1 MMVKFN
7 LVDSFFD
14 KRHAFEAAVL
24 CSYTLDLNFFENYLL
39 KLNGLYACD
48 DIALFVDAQTYTH
61 FQQAGYM
68 PQALNRRYLVSWLQ
82 APGVFHTKLY
92 LLASTKKALIGIGSA
107 NLTREGIASNLELL
121 ATFEVTEKDQTFAPL
136 LGHCINYVQRLA
148 QLTQSQRAKE
158 QVAALAEC
166 CSSLVQE
173 TEGTLENYPQLLHNL
188 DKPLWD
194 EIVAVLG
201 DRSFTKIQV
210 VSPFFDGELAPLR
223 KLQTYWPECPVE
235 IHTQQHKSNFP
246 TEQFNNLSAVVSL
259 YHDIDRYLHGKAI
272 LFHTPEQIYL
282 FVGSANFTKPAL
294 LKVAIKGN
302 FEIGVI
308 GIVDSETADTI
319 LQPTGQTAVPVTTAT
334 DIQVNRRPEF
344 PPQGKAQ
351 IAYLTQAVLASGEIQ
366 ISCDPT
372 IDSSQFQPKRYRLID
387 FSENSLEGTLSSSST
402 IALTSSMRQKVQGR
416 LGLQLIGVD
425 GQGQERLS
433 NVVWVIE
440 WDERGGDAYGRQLRR
455 IHSDP
460 SELFNILEEIMARG
474 DDRDL
479 LLFLQRFD
487 IPLDLLLPPRLAQGS
502 RSVKSRGNI
511 IGELPLHQSK
521 FFSDNV
527 LAAYDACLDRLYAKM
542 KKHLAEL
549 HPDKIGN
556 FVLIFNSFL
565 VLMDHVNSST
575 HKRYDNK
582 STITNEDWLLIRNY
596 YDMLLKQTTSVWDL
610 VWGKNGYR
618 NQINTRLMEQ
628 REDETE
634 TIVLFESYLLAE
646 YERSVEELQE
656 FVLRPLRTFTVLQ
669 TALRI
674 GTQQGK
680 RVQPKVFPNRHHYL
694 ESPQLTRLQQRI
706 SRVHVH
712 TFIY

>member
-14 KRHAFEAAVL
+14 KRHSFEAAVL

-48 DIALFVDAQTYTH
+48 DIALFVDTQTYTH

-68 PQALNRRYLVSWLQ
+68 PHALNRRYLVSWLQ

-121 ATFEVTEKDQTFAPL
+121 ATFEVTEQDQTFAPL

-194 EIVAVLG
+194 EIIAVLG
-201 DRSFTKIQV
+201 DQSFTKIQV

-223 KLQTYWPECPVE
+223 ELQTYWPECPVE
-235 IHTQQHKSNFP
+235 IHIQQHKSNFP

-282 FVGSANFTKPAL
+282 FMGSANFTKPAL
-294 LKVAIKGN
+294 LKVATKGN
-302 FEIGVI
+302 FEIGII

-351 IAYLTQAVLASGEIQ
+351 IPYLTQAVLERGEIQ

-372 IDSSQFQPKRYRLID
+372 IDSSQFQPKRYQLID

-440 WDERGGDAYGRQLRR
+440 WDERGGDGYGRQLRR
-455 IHSDP
+455 IYSDP
-460 SELFNILEEIMARG
+460 SELFNILEEIMVRG

-502 RSVKSRGNI
+502 RSVKSRGNV
-511 IGELPLHQSK
+511 IGELSLHQSK
-521 FFSDNV
+521 FFSNNV

-549 HPDKIGN
+549 QPDKIGN

-596 YDMLLKQTTSVWDL
+596 YDMLLKQTTAVWDL

-674 GTQQGK
+674 GTKQGK

-694 ESPQLTRLQQRI
+694 ESPQLTGLQQRI

-712 TFIY
+712 AFT